1 MKTFWDNGG
10 KSWVMAVLTGI
21 LAWGIAWGTVRNQ
34 VEIDKC
40 RIDAVEK
47 TNQEILQRLSTIEGK
62 LDLIIR
68 EKYR

>member
-1 MKTFWDNGG
+1 MKYFWDNGG

-21 LAWGIAWGTVRNQ
+21 LAWGIAWGTIKTQ
-34 VEIDKC
+34 VEIDRG
-40 RIDAVEK
+40 RIDCVEK